1 MVDRL
6 QKSEELLSG
15 VDVIHNTMAG
25 AKKNLSDYNT
35 YKSTEKR
42 QIIALHLEMMGNFS
56 QLQVRLAN
64 NKRPAFQP
72 ETDISPATLEARI
85 KKLQAQESVEPKLY
99 IELNRQIKLG
109 ETDTQ
114 HTTRS
119 AKIAQ
124 WTERKLAYLN
134 ESLEVN
140 SSAAAV
146 KLLNQ
151 YDAFTKELASTKSS
165 NFVELQKTGEYLAAE
180 KYEHIDAVKERETN
194 LATGFEGL
202 SVKGNE
208 NKPILDDNFK
218 REVFREDI
226 MQKVDVHADI
236 DSKLKA
242 WVKEKHMLLD
252 VPEKVDSVMDALVHL
267 SSLDGLDK
275 EVEDTSSG
283 NLARLTELGTAIR
296 AAEYSEISQWKYED
310 PDAVSGKE
318 TAMNADFDDLKAK
331 SVEKRKVLED
341 GLAREK
347 LKDQVGL
354 WVLNHTNLFANF
366 DRWAKDKTVYLA
378 VLEEISNSQEAMSH
392 LNVLDA
398 FVTDKTAFENGT
410 IAELLALGEKI
421 RKTEYSSEYCQWCYE
436 KPDEITAIE
445 TNATDI
451 LGVLVSG
458 EKEKRNVLDDDLAR
472 ELYAEETRLMAGRHV
487 DKGLQCANWASLK
500 VEYTESDIFVHSIS
514 EAQVGL
520 SLLDSYEVEK
530 KRFTATAVASLKELG
545 QTVLARKYDTK
556 YSNYVYENPDEIKTR
571 EADIDDYWAKLDQL
585 SALRRTSLDML
596 LAREEKKEKMRI
608 DFAGHAGDLMRYMED
623 KIEMIGSAE
632 EQKIIFGFN
641 LQEIESYDAT
651 LHTIDEDVGLTVSAK
666 RNVCAGVVAEM
677 KLLVNQT
684 DEFDKAQAA
693 KDEDPEEADE
703 VSTDNT
709 AVEFKRTR
717 FTLSPKAS
725 RRPSHATR
733 RRHRPEISSPTRKRE
748 METTTNHGPR
758 KSTRSR
764 PSQCTR
770 SQKRPTNSLRQL
782 KCGEAITMPP
792 WRSGVKT
799 TPCARRSL
807 SWLIQSTRTSSRWSM
822 ISLVPQALTRSSSHV
837 SRSHSIL

>member
-1 MVDRL
+1 
-6 QKSEELLSG
+6 
-15 VDVIHNTMAG
+15 
-25 AKKNLSDYNT
+25 
-35 YKSTEKR
+35 
-42 QIIALHLEMMGNFS
+42 
-56 QLQVRLAN
+56 
-64 NKRPAFQP
+64 
-72 ETDISPATLEARI
+72 
-85 KKLQAQESVEPKLY
+85 
-99 IELNRQIKLG
+99 
-109 ETDTQ
+109 
-114 HTTRS
+114 
-119 AKIAQ
+119 
-124 WTERKLAYLN
+124 
-134 ESLEVN
+134 
-140 SSAAAV
+140 
-146 KLLNQ
+146 
-151 YDAFTKELASTKSS
+151 
-165 NFVELQKTGEYLAAE
+165 
-180 KYEHIDAVKERETN
+180 
-194 LATGFEGL
+194 
-202 SVKGNE
+202 
-208 NKPILDDNFK
+208 
-218 REVFREDI
+218 
-226 MQKVDVHADI
+226 
-236 DSKLKA
+236 
-242 WVKEKHMLLD
+242 
-252 VPEKVDSVMDALVHL
+252 
-267 SSLDGLDK
+267 
-275 EVEDTSSG
+275 
-283 NLARLTELGTAIR
+283 
-296 AAEYSEISQWKYED
+296 
-310 PDAVSGKE
+310 
-318 TAMNADFDDLKAK
+318 
-331 SVEKRKVLED
+331 
-341 GLAREK
+341 
-347 LKDQVGL
+347 
-354 WVLNHTNLFANF
+354 VLNHTNLFANF

-445 TNATDI
+445 ANATDI

-717 FTLSPKAS
+717 FNTLSKGIKKAFTRNKKKTSARDLFADQKAGDGDNDEPWPEEINPFTSITVHSIAEEADELFEATEMRRSNYDATLALWRENDAMCKTFSELVDPINTDVKSMVNDLIGAPGSDEEQLARVTVTLDTLIKHCFNIPAAQKQDGAIMARGISVNPYTTLSAEDMKCELENVQVIAEQKKPYLESLIEYKRFKGIS
-725 RRPSHATR
+725 R
-733 RRHRPEISSPTRKRE
+733 EQYEE
-748 METTTNHGPR
+748 METLFKEYDTDSSDSISGKELRACLFSLGEERTKTEIAGYVQQHGTNDTLKFSQFRDLMVTLIGDVGTQTGLTE
-758 KSTRSR
+758 SFLLISR
-764 PSQCTR
+764 GVDFVEEKDLLELCKKPQVDYF
-770 SQKRPTNSLRQL
+770 K
-782 KCGEAITMPP
+782 GEAETKETGFDFAP
-792 WRSGVKT
+792 WISAVF
-799 TPCARRSL
+799 
-807 SWLIQSTRTSSRWSM
+807 SR
-822 ISLVPQALTRSSSHV
+822 
-837 SRSHSIL
+837 